1 MKDVVVYEAVPTNF
15 VSLFLELYFILYEFS
30 NFRNGQVQAKLL
42 QASSLYCALYA
53 VDEQPWP
60 AIAGRTSYGRG
71 KGREKGSHRA
81 WQQ

>member
-42 QASSLYCALYA
+42 QAFLFT
-53 VDEQPWP
+53 
-60 AIAGRTSYGRG
+60 AGCMLSVNSHGRL
-71 KGREKGSHRA
+71 
-81 WQQ
+81 